1 MSFNIGHF
9 HNLSIMSPRS
19 LWQRF
24 QQDFLYYRD
33 LGFSLDISRMKF
45 PDDFFEKMQ
54 PKIVEAG
61 KKVATRLLELQKQVR
76 AKLTDGAGKTAEEVA
91 RSIDAD
97 PEDVF
102 HVLRH
107 LASNDP
113 RIRVSRGDEPTD
125 DQFSCANSNS

>member
-9 HNLSIMSPRS
+9 HNLSIMSSRS
-19 LWQRF
+19 PWQRF
-24 QQDFLYYRD
+24 QQHFLYYRD

-61 KKVATRLLELQKQVR
+61 KKAATRLLELQKQVR
-76 AKLTDGAGKTAEEVA
+76 TKLTHGAGKTAEEVA

>member
-1 MSFNIGHF
+1 MS
-9 HNLSIMSPRS
+9 SRS

-24 QQDFLYYRD
+24 HQHFFYYRD

-45 PDDFFEKMQ
+45 PDDFLEKMQ
-54 PKIVEAG
+54 PK
-61 KKVATRLLELQKQVR
+61 
-76 AKLTDGAGKTAEEVA
+76 KLRVLSTP
-91 RSIDAD
+91 D